1 MTGTHPP
8 TGTHHLPV
16 GDAAGEV
23 DAVVAA
29 ALDGVPASLREPC
42 RRVALAGGK
51 RLRAGLVLAANGDSR
66 AAAGAGRSWAPS
78 PPAVTAAAAV
88 ELLHLATLVHDDLL
102 DDAPVRRGVPT
113 INAQEGTGAA
123 LLAGDLLIG
132 LAGRLASAVDGRVRA
147 LLDEALV
154 DLCAGQALEA
164 DHRWDADVTA
174 DTVLRTA
181 TLKTGTL
188 LGVACEIGGH
198 LGGAADPAGLR
209 GYGLEFGTVLQ
220 LVDDLLDLLSDEPTY
235 GKPTGV
241 DFPAGTVT
249 LPAVHGLAAS
259 PGLRPLLRPGLD
271 PADRRRAGDLLRAG
285 PGIAATLAEVRH
297 RAGWAAD
304 RLPPGATLAGLPGRY
319 VTRQMGLVLPQH
331 RHLLPPTG
339 LCGAATASGPPAR
352 S

>member
-1 MTGTHPP
+1 MTGVP
-8 TGTHHLPV
+8 GLDEV
-16 GDAAGEV
+16 LAG
-23 DAVVAA
+23 
-29 ALDGVPASLREPC
+29 ALDGVPASLRDPC

-51 RLRAGLVLAANGDSR
+51 RLRAGLVLAVSNDSS
-66 AAAGAGRSWAPS
+66 AAAVTAAGES
-78 PPAVTAAAAV
+78 PAATVTAAAAV

-113 INAQEGTGAA
+113 INAKEGAATA

-132 LAGRLASAVDGRVRA
+132 LSGRLASSVDPHVRA

-164 DHRWDADVTA
+164 DHRYDAGVTA
-174 DTVLRTA
+174 ETALRTA

-198 LGGAADPAGLR
+198 LGGAADTAALR
-209 GYGLEFGTVLQ
+209 AYGLDFGTVLQ

-235 GKPTGV
+235 GKPTGA

-249 LPAVHGLAAS
+249 LPAVHGLAAC
-259 PGLRPLLRPGLD
+259 PDLRSLLRPGLA

-285 PGIAATLAEVRH
+285 PGIAATVDAVHALIGRAAGRLPGTALAE
-297 RAGWAAD
+297 
-304 RLPPGATLAGLPGRY
+304 LPGR
-319 VTRQMGLVLPQH
+319 
-331 RHLLPPTG
+331 
-339 LCGAATASGPPAR
+339 
-352 S
+352 